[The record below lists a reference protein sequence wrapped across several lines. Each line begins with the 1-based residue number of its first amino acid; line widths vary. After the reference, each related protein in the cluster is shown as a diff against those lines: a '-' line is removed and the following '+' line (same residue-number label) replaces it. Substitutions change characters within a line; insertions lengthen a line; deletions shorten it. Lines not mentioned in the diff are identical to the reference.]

1 VTGSMRCCPISLLPH
16 ARRPKQRLGPH
27 PRAVQPPPQLRAWS
41 RPTVA
46 GGLETEA
53 SSSIIVID
61 TIRRVLSKGPCA
73 GCFRP
78 AKYHGAVH
86 TDAVAQVLRPYRAGA
101 LGVSFPMRLSSLSG
115 SGVEAVRITL
125 RKKKKKKKPMRAESP
140 VQPSNGSA
148 APWTGLPLSRH
159 QRPTSTRTARGKRS
173 PVSDRRT
180 AITN

>member
-1 VTGSMRCCPISLLPH
+1 MTGSMRCCPISLLPH

-125 RKKKKKKKPMRAESP
+125 RKKKKKKNRCELRVLSNQATDPQPPGLGCHSP
-140 VQPSNGSA
+140 GIN
-148 APWTGLPLSRH
+148 
-159 QRPTSTRTARGKRS
+159 
-173 PVSDRRT
+173 DRRQP
-180 AITN
+180 APPGANARQ